1 MHNPSGIIWI
11 YADTQTSC
19 GICSGLVPSMSPE
32 LLIFADVKDYVRIL
46 ACFFLLAH
54 LDIMALCI

>member
-19 GICSGLVPSMSPE
+19 GICSGLVPSIPPE

-46 ACFFLLAH
+46 ACFFTGPS
-54 LDIMALCI
+54 